1 MTRGLKRAA
10 QLSVAALALVGLN
23 ACQQPEAAIEESP
36 RLVRVITV
44 AVRDHTTSAS
54 LTGAVQALTKIDL
67 AFRVAGQISELNV
80 TVGQH
85 VTAGQI
91 LAHIDSEAQQA
102 DLELAKASVQAAEA
116 ALEQASAALAR
127 QQALLTSG
135 LVTRSKYDQ
144 AEQDRRTAE
153 SSLVAAQAM
162 HQAALNALSY
172 TELLADGDGIV
183 ARINRDKGEIAASAQ
198 PVISIAHD
206 GPRDAVFSVHESLL
220 FADAEELQAVPVD
233 IALVADDSVR
243 AIGTI
248 REVAPT
254 VDPRSG
260 TVRVRVALE
269 NAPPAM
275 ELGSLVTGSVTMPI
289 SHAIVIPWSAI
300 TLDQG
305 RPAVWLVEPE
315 ALTAT
320 VRHVEIKQYT
330 TPGIVLAGGLKAGEL
345 LVVEGGQFLYE
356 GKPVR
361 IASGDPA

>member
-1 MTRGLKRAA
+1 MTRGLKRSA
-10 QLSVAALALVGLN
+10 QLSVAALALVGLT

-44 AVRDHTTSAS
+44 AVRDHPTSAS
-54 LTGAVQALTKIDL
+54 LTGEVQALTKIDL

-116 ALEQASAALAR
+116 ALEQASAALVR
-127 QQALLTSG
+127 QQALLASG

-183 ARINRDKGEIAASAQ
+183 TRINRDKGEIAASAQ

-206 GPRDAVFSVHESLL
+206 GPRDAVFNVHESLL

-233 IALVADDSVR
+233 IALVAMM
-243 AIGTI
+243 GGLC
-248 REVAPT
+248 VANGDADALGFGPACKPSAVPLGAT
-254 VDPRSG
+254 AFKLHDAVD
-260 TVRVRVALE
+260 
-269 NAPPAM
+269 
-275 ELGSLVTGSVTMPI
+275 
-289 SHAIVIPWSAI
+289 
-300 TLDQG
+300 Q
-305 RPAVWLVEPE
+305 AVVPL
-315 ALTAT
+315 
-320 VRHVEIKQYT
+320 
-330 TPGIVLAGGLKAGEL
+330 LAGFPYLNTPLPGS
-345 LVVEGGQFLYE
+345 
-356 GKPVR
+356 R
-361 IASGDPA
+361 